1 MAHKKKYTSLT
12 EVIFETSATGTKVKG
27 YVLQVIH
34 KRSGRSYAVVE
45 YRTSLAGGRK
55 STPLRE
61 CFVIV
66 NGCYQG
72 IITRRNIANQEK
84 RDL

>member
-1 MAHKKKYTSLT
+1 MAHHKKYTGFT
-12 EVIFETSATGTKVKG
+12 EVIFESSVTSTKVKG
-27 YVLQVIH
+27 RVLQVIP
-34 KRSGRSYAVVE
+34 KCPGRSYAVVE
-45 YRTSLAGGRK
+45 YRASLPGGRK
-55 STPLRE
+55 SPPLRE